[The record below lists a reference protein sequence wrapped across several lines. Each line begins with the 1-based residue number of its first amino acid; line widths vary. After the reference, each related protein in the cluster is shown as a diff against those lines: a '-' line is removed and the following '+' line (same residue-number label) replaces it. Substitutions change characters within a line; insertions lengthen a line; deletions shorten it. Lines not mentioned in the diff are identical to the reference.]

1 MNNKVKGILVVVAI
15 VVGLGMCHWTETHY
29 TRKDCEIV
37 KVDNSIIT
45 IEDKMGYLWEYETDT
60 NTYTVGDK
68 VSLRMHTN
76 NTASTIYDDEIVEV
90 VAH

>member
-1 MNNKVKGILVVVAI
+1 MNNKIKGILAVVAI
-15 VVGLGMCHWTETHY
+15 VIGLGMCHWIETHY

-37 KVDNSIIT
+37 EINNSIIT

-60 NTYTVGDK
+60 NTYAVGDK

-76 NTASTIYDDEIVEV
+76 NTTNTIYDDKIVEV